1 MRSHINSL
9 LLALSAVLMLCGSG
23 YALDYDFSGKM
34 PYHNDILQYTFTTD
48 KSSYVTLFSSSWD
61 EGNFDP
67 MMGLWNSDGSLVE
80 FQDDGRN
87 EGTTFSNGVGY
98 DHGKWDSYLTKWLE
112 AGTYIV
118 TISTYYNSPIT
129 SNLSGGFDYD
139 NETPTLISTWAQ
151 PLNGTVGGFNSTVGD
166 LYEFH
171 ILGADTAQPTTTPV
185 PEPATVLLLGAG
197 LAGIGL
203 LRRRTKR

>member
-9 LLALSAVLMLCGSG
+9 LLALSAVLMLCGNG
-23 YALDYDFSGKM
+23 YALDYDFSGHLQ
-34 PYHNDILQYTFTTD
+34 YHNDILQYTFTTD
-48 KSSYVTLFSSSWD
+48 GSNPVTLFTSSWD
-61 EGNFDP
+61 NGNFDP
-67 MMGLWNSDGSLVE
+67 MMGLWNSDGSLVK
-80 FQDDGRN
+80 FQDDG
-87 EGTTFSNGVGY
+87 GTDGSKNGFSY
-98 DHGKWDSYLTKWLE
+98 GKWDSYLTMSLTT
-112 AGTYIV
+112 GTYIV